1 MRKSQL
7 AGQIINDNLRFRPN
21 GYDVLMPSFGYK
33 IHSYINRCKEPVSFL
48 VVMTESE
55 TKTNI
60 NIIFIN

>member
-21 GYDVLMPSFGYK
+21 GYGVLMPSFGYK
-33 IHSYINRCKEPVSFL
+33 IHSYINRCKEPRFVPGSL
-48 VVMTESE
+48 TESE
-55 TKTNI
+55 TKINI